1 MNKIAIISPKCT
13 SKSAQYLADSI
24 GAYYENP
31 YKTDR
36 YDFTEFDRVIN
47 WGYSKPVA
55 TNSIIN
61 HFDNV
66 RLAVNK
72 IKTFETLVG
81 KTNIVPFTTNPEV
94 AHNWKTQVVARK
106 LADSSKSK
114 GIEHVNS
121 TDLFAYCNPEY
132 KLFTKYIDHI
142 GEFRINVFKGKV
154 VSMLEKTVVGH
165 NFEFKLIPGEP
176 IDELIDMVSAV
187 STNLHLDFYG
197 LDVVFDEDNKPILLE
212 VNSAPMLFGI
222 TGQRFVKLFQK
233 ELTK

>member
-1 MNKIAIISPKCT
+1 MNKIAVISPKCT
-13 SKSAQYLADSI
+13 SKTARYLAEAI
-24 GAYYENP
+24 GAHYENP

-47 WGYSKPVA
+47 WGCTKPVA

-66 RLAVNK
+66 GLAVDK
-72 IKTFETLVG
+72 IKTFEALTG
-81 KTNIVPFTTNPEV
+81 KANIVPFTTNPEV
-94 AHNWKTQVVARK
+94 AHSWKTQVVARK
-106 LADSSKSK
+106 LKASSKSK

-142 GEFRINVFKGKV
+142 GEFRINVFKGKI
-154 VSMLEKTVVGH
+154 VSMQEKVVVGQ
-165 NFEFKLIPGEP
+165 NFKFKLIPGEP
-176 IDELIDMVSAV
+176 IDELTEMVNAV

-197 LDVVFDEDNKPILLE
+197 LDVVFDDNNKPILLE
-212 VNSAPMLFGI
+212 VNSAPMLFGV
-222 TGQRFVKLFQK
+222 TGQRFVKLIQK
-233 ELTK
+233 ELA